1 MTGRFAGTGLGARL
15 GVWMTGG
22 VVAASCAGGSEPGAN
37 RTATPAVAKARPLA
51 VGDLAP
57 EFSLPGTDG
66 RQYSLASYRG
76 RQTVVLAWFTK
87 AFTEG

>member
-1 MTGRFAGTGLGARL
+1 MTRRFALSL
-15 GVWMTGG
+15 GVWMAAGLA
-22 VVAASCAGGSEPGAN
+22 AASCGGGSEPGAS
-37 RTATPAVAKARPLA
+37 RKAPPVVATARPLA
-51 VGDLAP
+51 VGDPAP

-66 RQYSLASYRG
+66 RQYSLESFRG

>member
-1 MTGRFAGTGLGARL
+1 MTGRFAGNGLGARL
-15 GVWMTGG
+15 GVWMAVGL
-22 VVAASCAGGSEPGAN
+22 VAASCAGGSEPGAN

-51 VGDLAP
+51 VGDPAP

>member
-1 MTGRFAGTGLGARL
+1 MTGRFAGNGLGARL
-15 GVWMTGG
+15 GVWMTVGL
-22 VVAASCAGGSEPGAN
+22 VAASCAGGSEPGAN

>member
-1 MTGRFAGTGLGARL
+1 MIGRFAGNGRGARL
-15 GVWMTGG
+15 GVWMAVGL
-22 VVAASCAGGSEPGAN
+22 VAASCGRESEPGAD
-37 RTATPAVAKARPLA
+37 RGATPAVATARPLA
-51 VGDLAP
+51 VGDPAP

-66 RQYSLASYRG
+66 RQYSLESFRG